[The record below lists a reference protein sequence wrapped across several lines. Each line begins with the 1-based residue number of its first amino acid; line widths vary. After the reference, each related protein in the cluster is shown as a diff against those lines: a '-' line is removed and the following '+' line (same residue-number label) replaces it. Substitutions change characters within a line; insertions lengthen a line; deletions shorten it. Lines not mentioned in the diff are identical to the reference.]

1 MSCWTYVTG
10 VINVRPMGETQPEKR
25 YILDTVLAHLPRV
38 TGSEEDMKVS
48 AIEGFFFDSSTT
60 HNEFGEPISGWPG
73 RAKITETYHII
84 VSGYFRDRMFD
95 ETLREFNKWLNRLA
109 KRVMVKDICVKVY
122 DHYGNSYVF
131 SNPDPYYDMLEE
143 PSWISGGK
151 TEPAWPEYLLWERA
165 KDSRYP
171 MLLEYKYVN
180 NPENDAEVERRMR
193 YSNGEQKIPPL
204 D

>member
-1 MSCWTYVTG
+1 MSYWTYVTG

-25 YILDTVLAHLPRV
+25 YILDTVLAHLPKV

-48 AIEGFFFDSSTT
+48 AIEGFFYDSFTT
-60 HNEFGEPISGWPG
+60 HNEFGEPISGWPDG
-73 RAKITETYHII
+73 TKITDTYHVV
-84 VSGYFRDRMFD
+84 VSGYFRDRMFN

-109 KRVMVKDICVKVY
+109 KRVMVKVY
-122 DHYGNSYVF
+122 DYYGHSYIF
-131 SNPDPYYDMLEE
+131 SNPEPYCDMMEE

-151 TEPAWPEYLLWERA
+151 TEPAWYEYLLWERA
-165 KDSRYP
+165 KDSYYP

-193 YSNGEQKIPPL
+193 YSDGQQKKPL